1 MLSVLLVLLFSLT
14 IKLRRCK
21 HVVFITVKLEVFFP
35 AMIKK
40 FYPFESTVSSLETA
54 HPYLAG

>member
-21 HVVFITVKLEVFFP
+21 HVVFITVKLEVFFSCHD
-35 AMIKK
+35 KK
-40 FYPFESTVSSLETA
+40 NSTHLKVLYPLWRLLI
-54 HPYLAG
+54 PI

>member
-21 HVVFITVKLEVFFP
+21 HVVFITVKLEVFFSCHD
-35 AMIKK
+35 KK
-40 FYPFESTVSSLETA
+40 FYSFESIVSSLETV